1 MTLDVRNL
9 AFGYNGSAVLG
20 DVSLTL
26 RPGRMTALVG
36 PNGTG
41 KTTLLRCILGLE
53 KARGEVLL
61 DGLPL
66 REFAGPE
73 RSRVIRYLPQT
84 AAAHAALTVFET
96 VLLGR
101 LHSLA
106 LRVGESDLQA
116 TMAILEEMGLESFGS
131 RYLDELSGGERQMV
145 FVTQALAEE
154 PRVLLLDEPISN
166 LDLQNQLDILETIRR
181 VTNERG
187 IATLL
192 AMHDLNLAAKFA
204 DEMIVLHSGSVRAAG
219 TPTEVL
225 TAEMIREV
233 YGVVADVRAADDGL
247 PTVTP
252 LRSLRRRSVAADG

>member
-9 AFGYNGSAVLG
+9 AFGYNGSAVLR
-20 DVSLTL
+20 DVGLTL
-26 RPGRMTALVG
+26 RPGRMAALVG
-36 PNGTG
+36 PNGAG

-53 KARGEVLL
+53 EAKGEVLL
-61 DGLPL
+61 DGRPL
-66 REFAGPE
+66 RGLAGPE

-84 AAAHAALTVFET
+84 APARAALTVFET

-116 TMAILEEMGLESFGS
+116 TLAILEEMGLDEFGS

-166 LDLQNQLDILETIRR
+166 LDLQNQLDMLETIRR
-181 VTNERG
+181 VTSERR

-204 DEMIVLHSGSVRAAG
+204 DEMVVLQSGSVRAAG
-219 TPTEVL
+219 APAEVL
-225 TAEMIREV
+225 NAEMIREV
-233 YGVVADVRAADDGL
+233 YGVVADVRLADDGL

-252 LRSLRRRSVAADG
+252 LRSLRRRSQAA